1 MKKLTVFLL
10 SLFIVLMFSAVAIAN
25 TCQHCAPADRWY
37 EHNGVVQ
44 YFKAGADWGNN
55 GWKSTTAPVTP
66 GGDTTINKNKTITNS
81 FNKTNTD
88 INSHNKIT
96 DVDVNVKDNALALG
110 NGNVAVSGNGNTVN
124 NMKGKN
130 TVISGDQTNIKAKVD
145 VDVKTVIKDNKVDI
159 DNSKNYIKGDLV
171 KGDKVAGDK
180 NLIKGDYYGDGSLRN
195 EGVIDQ
201 SVNVPRDFPQPAT
214 PVYPGFTNDPGDTQF
229 ANIQT
234 VKSILMFG
242 CEYNKT
248 HLENMRSD
256 GYIKTLQF
264 SNIYGNTVEPTE
276 DNKII
281 IIDDPKMIAGKNL
294 KKIGTVVKKG
304 RTGNTTTEQVLADV
318 AIDALT
324 IKGAQYVFVSGEGLQ
339 KSTSALGVGV
349 SLGYT
354 YASVGGGKEQDHGNV
369 GAAGIGVAWG
379 NTGRQ
384 AEAFIQG
391 IVLTDEKTFAELM
404 KKPEQK

>member
-1 MKKLTVFLL
+1 MKKCFAFLVSLLLVL
-10 SLFIVLMFSAVAIAN
+10 SLSGVAIAGSGN
-25 TCQHCAPADRWY
+25 PGQGNQ
-37 EHNGVVQ
+37 NGNGNGGNGNH
-44 YFKAGADWGNN
+44 YGCGNGNGNGGGNN
-55 GWKSTTAPVTP
+55 GGDSTKI
-66 GGDTTINKNKTITNS
+66 DIKNND
-81 FNKTNTD
+81 FL
-88 INSHNKIT
+88 SHNKIG
-96 DVDVNVKDNALALG
+96 DVAIGGTIDKSINVDKSLNIDKSI
-110 NGNVAVSGNGNTVN
+110 NV
-124 NMKGKN
+124 
-130 TVISGDQTNIKAKVD
+130 DAKV
-145 VDVKTVIKDNKVDI
+145 TIKDNVVKTNI
-159 DNSKNYIKGDLV
+159 DASKNYIKGDLV

-180 NLIKGDYYGDGSLRN
+180 NLIKGDYYADGSLKN

-214 PVYPGFTNDPGDTQF
+214 PVYPGFTNDPGDTKF

-276 DNKII
+276 NNKII
-281 IIDDPKMIAGKNL
+281 IIDDPKMVAGKNL

-339 KSTSALGVGV
+339 KSTSALGIGV

-391 IVLTDEKTFAELM
+391 IVLTDEKTFAELT